1 MVYVQSMDLNKLGQ
15 MLGSG
20 NEDFLVEDVI
30 FLTEKAKDFL
40 RSRSGFHGDPML
52 NLILRCWGE
61 RRLCVKDFMALP
73 IRDYCVGIVFCN
85 NGIEGS
91 WLFYGEDSD
100 DSRMWFL
107 KSTFGMKKVH
117 LIEHSNEVYEFI
129 DKVRNE
135 IREIHTDLNDAIPWF

>member
-1 MVYVQSMDLNKLGQ
+1 MDLNKLGQ

-20 NEDFLVEDVI
+20 NKDFLVEDAI

-40 RSRSGFHGDPML
+40 KSSSGFHGDPML

-61 RRLCVKDFMALP
+61 KRFRVKDSMKLP
-73 IRDYCVGIVFCN
+73 IRDYCVGIVFRN

-100 DSRMWFL
+100 DSKMWCL
-107 KSTFGMKKVH
+107 KSTLGKSIFGTKKVH
-117 LIEHSNEVYEFI
+117 LIKHSNEVYEFI

-135 IREIHTDLNDAIPWF
+135 IHEIHTNLNDAIPWI

>member
-1 MVYVQSMDLNKLGQ
+1 MDLNKLGQ

-20 NEDFLVEDVI
+20 NKDFLVEDAI

-100 DSRMWFL
+100 DSRMWCL

-117 LIEHSNEVYEFI
+117 LIECSSEV
-129 DKVRNE
+129 
-135 IREIHTDLNDAIPWF
+135 